1 MNPWTWLLFG
11 ATAVSCAPGGGTPAT
26 SRPTDPVESPE
37 AAVTTY
43 FRASDT
49 ASSRLL
55 RAAFHPASHMQWID
69 DTGAPRLLTQ
79 AEWWLRTDAVKTPTP
94 ATDRKLEVLD
104 REGPFAMIEAVS
116 TWPTHTFDDLLLVA
130 HLPTGWRIVGKL
142 FERLA
147 PGVAASSD
155 PADDAAI
162 RAVIAQKIE
171 AHAASDP
178 ALLSSSH
185 LPLCLYVTLQPGVR
199 VDSLSDSAAMYAAR
213 RDAGETDRTAAWRVL
228 SVAIR
233 GRIAGVKTD
242 VVARGKRYVDH
253 LLLLKTPDGWKIAA
267 VAWGDPTAA

>member
-1 MNPWTWLLFG
+1 MKSWTWLLFG
-11 ATAVSCAPGGGTPAT
+11 ATAVSCAPGVDAPAPP
-26 SRPTDPVESPE
+26 RPTDAIDSPE

-49 ASSRLL
+49 ASSKLL
-55 RAAFHPASHMQWID
+55 RAAFHPATHMQWID
-69 DTGAPRLLTQ
+69 EAGAPRLLTQ

-94 ATDRKLEVLD
+94 ASDRKLAVLD

-116 TWPTHTFDDLLLVA
+116 SWPTHTFDDLLLVA

-147 PGVAASSD
+147 PGASASSD
-155 PADDAAI
+155 PGDDAAI

-185 LPLCLYVTLQPGVR
+185 MPLCLYVALQPGLR
-199 VDSLSDSAAMYAAR
+199 IDSLSDSAAQYAAR
-213 RDAGETDRTAAWRVL
+213 RDAGETDRDAAWRVL
-228 SVAIR
+228 GVVVR
-233 GRIAGVKTD
+233 GRIAAVKTD

-253 LLLLKTPDGWKIAA
+253 LLLLKTHDGWKIAA
-267 VAWGDPTAA
+267 VAWGDPTAT